1 MTKPKF
7 KTHPSAMAAF
17 RKALEEAMLKFAEPI
32 VWPEDAKSGPQELK
46 PKDAP

>member
-7 KTHPSAMAAF
+7 KTSPAAMAAF
-17 RKALEEAMLKFAEPI
+17 REALREAMLKFAEPI
-32 VWPEDAKSGPQELK
+32 VWLEDVKPQDSK